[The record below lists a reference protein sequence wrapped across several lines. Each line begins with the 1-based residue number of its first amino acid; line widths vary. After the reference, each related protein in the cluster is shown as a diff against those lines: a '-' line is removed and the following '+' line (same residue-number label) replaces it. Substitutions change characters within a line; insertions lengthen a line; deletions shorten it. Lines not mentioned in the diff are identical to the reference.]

1 MTTGTVD
8 ELPLVRAELD
18 RLISLRTAE
27 GLQPQDQRRYEAL
40 LLRESELLI
49 CGQTAPSRE
58 RGATAI
64 EYALVVAMFVIIGIN
79 LFSTVGS

>member
-40 LLRESELLI
+40 LLRESELLT
-49 CGQTAPSRE
+49 CGGTTQHRE

-79 LFSTVGS
+79 VVSTVGS